1 MLGIGKI
8 GKMFGAGKSQTK
20 YNREEIEK
28 AQNLWKNMKA
38 PSVNDLMGKKVT
50 SSYNQEDPRL
60 KQYQLSAIDD
70 LRNIYSQGG
79 LDANAKARLE
89 DIRRKEDMQSK
100 GAREAIMQDA
110 RSRGVGGGSLV
121 SQMMNAQGS
130 ADRRSYADTQVAA
143 DSEQR
148 AIKALM
154 DSANLS
160 GDVRRQDFSKMSA
173 LDKIK
178 EFNARNRADAFQQN
192 FANRYNVGAQRSGLY
207 KNMGEAMATGEDQNF
222 GFGTGVLGGAA
233 KLLGRAP
240 WDKIAKGMAN
250 SAAAAGSGA
259 ASGGSDDGYIYDD
272 SNMPAPGQSGGDWNY

>member
-1 MLGIGKI
+1 MLGIGSI
-8 GKMFGAGKSQTK
+8 GKLFGAGKSQTK
-20 YNREEIEK
+20 YNRQELEK
-28 AQNLWKNMKA
+28 AQNLWKNMQS
-38 PSVNDLMGKKVT
+38 PSVGDLTGGKVT
-50 SSYNQEDPRL
+50 SAYGREDPRL

-89 DIRRKEDMQSK
+89 DIRRKEDMQAR

-121 SQMMNAQGS
+121 GQMMNAQGS

-143 DSEQR
+143 DAEQR

-160 GDVRRQDFSKMSA
+160 GNVRGQDFQKMSA

-192 FANRYNVGAQRSGLY
+192 FQNRYNVGAQRSGLY
-207 KNMGEAMATGEDQNF
+207 KNMGEAMAQGEDQNF
-222 GFGTGVLGGAA
+222 GFGTGVLGGAMG
-233 KLLGRAP
+233 LLKKAP
-240 WDKIAKGMAN
+240 WGKMAQGVAN
-250 SAAAAGSGA
+250 SAAAAGSGMG
-259 ASGGSDDGYIYDD
+259 SGGSDDGYIYDD
-272 SNMPAPGQSGGDWNY
+272 SNMPAPGQSGGNWNY